1 MNLEYN
7 ILLGLT
13 TGGVILPFI
22 DDLRTDRNT
31 QIHVAAIAFFLIIF
45 PAYFAF
51 AASNTESFTISGGPV
66 GDYSVTGTYSYHQIG
81 DGSQYVND
89 GDTVNVMANS
99 DAAGDGIDG
108 KNIVGVRAT
117 LTFTDDETQQG
128 AGCNLPTADD
138 SVDDDVSGTMMHYG
152 LEETSPTLSGESV
165 TLEWH
170 NSSIIG
176 TTVTNMS
183 ESDIM
188 MMLDGMGIGLGE
200 HSLDISVSVNTGG
213 GPGCQTTDD
222 GEEVAY
228 TIELISLEYDI
239 EMVEV
244 EPEEPEE

>member
-1 MNLEYN
+1 
-7 ILLGLT
+7 
-13 TGGVILPFI
+13 
-22 DDLRTDRNT
+22 
-31 QIHVAAIAFFLIIF
+31 
-45 PAYFAF
+45 
-51 AASNTESFTISGGPV
+51 
-66 GDYSVTGTYSYHQIG
+66 
-81 DGSQYVND
+81 
-89 GDTVNVMANS
+89 
-99 DAAGDGIDG
+99 
-108 KNIVGVRAT
+108 
-117 LTFTDDETQQG
+117 
-128 AGCNLPTADD
+128 
-138 SVDDDVSGTMMHYG
+138 
-152 LEETSPTLSGESV
+152 
-165 TLEWH
+165 LEWH

-244 EPEEPEE
+244 EPEEPAE